1 MLNSRPD
8 TARFLGVLTV
18 ISVLASSLILP
29 VFGSLPSGSPSKP
42 GATQSPPPLIEQH
55 IDLFGVDPAIVTESQ
70 SALQASFAAETTDEH
85 SVDFLPLAPVADSHA
100 EHSASAHQVD
110 QFTNLEPVVAT
121 RNTDTKPFTL
131 VGVTSVEPF
140 AAGTRVLVRVQEDSG
155 WSSWTPL
162 EISMDQPDG
171 AEAENILYGTQPL
184 LTNSATGVE
193 ATAVKLA
200 MSLFASKCS
209 TVFLSP

>member
-8 TARFLGVLTV
+8 TARFLGALGMITVLG
-18 ISVLASSLILP
+18 ASLILP
-29 VFGSLPSGSPSKP
+29 VFGSLPSGSSSNPN
-42 GATQSPPPLIEQH
+42 ATQVPPPLIEQH
-55 IDLFGVDPAIVTESQ
+55 IELFGVDEAIVAASQ
-70 SALQASFAAETTDEH
+70 SALQASFAQESNSEH
-85 SVDFLPLAPVADSHA
+85 SVDFLPLAPVADSHE

-110 QFTNLEPVVAT
+110 QFTDLEPVVAT

-171 AEAENILYGTQPL
+171 AEAENIL
-184 LTNSATGVE
+184 
-193 ATAVKLA
+193 
-200 MSLFASKCS
+200 
-209 TVFLSP
+209 